1 MKDNTK
7 RATPGCP
14 DSLRNFDSLPD
25 SANVRLPV
33 VAALFACSG
42 VTVWRRV
49 RAGTLPKPR
58 KLGTRVT
65 AWNVGELRQALA
77 GSSDGGAGK

>member
-1 MKDNTK
+1 MKADTRRNI
-7 RATPGCP
+7 PDIP
-14 DSLRNFDSLPD
+14 DSLSNFDSLPN

-49 RAGTLPKPR
+49 KAGTLPKPR

-77 GSSDGGAGK
+77 VHVGNNE